1 MLPDGRAQF
10 YCLPFIRT
18 NLMDKTELSR
28 IPELDN
34 FMRHFIPMQRI
45 HSPTKLGMNSEGSLN
60 EIVKG

>member
-1 MLPDGRAQF
+1 
-10 YCLPFIRT
+10 
-18 NLMDKTELSR
+18 MDKTELSR